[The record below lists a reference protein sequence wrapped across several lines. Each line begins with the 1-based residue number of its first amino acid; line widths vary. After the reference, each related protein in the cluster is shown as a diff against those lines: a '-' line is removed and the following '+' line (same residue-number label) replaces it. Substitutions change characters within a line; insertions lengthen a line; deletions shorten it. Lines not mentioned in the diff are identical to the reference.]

1 MRSSRIFVLLV
12 LSAMGIAR
20 ISAQGQPQATQAPSS
35 ASAAPEVAEAEGT
48 MAKSDWKTAASQL
61 DNWIAAHP
69 TDARA
74 LFDAGY
80 VADAQ
85 SRPDDAAGLY
95 RRAIDAN
102 PQSFEAHISLG
113 LLLARQG
120 KLTDARDRKSVM

>member
-1 MRSSRIFVLLV
+1 
-12 LSAMGIAR
+12 
-20 ISAQGQPQATQAPSS
+20 
-35 ASAAPEVAEAEGT
+35 

-61 DNWIAAHP
+61 DTWIAAHP

-120 KLTDARDRKSVM
+120 KLTDARDELVTATRLDAGDAGPALKARAWRALAEI